1 MDTQAAPWTR
11 TDSSS
16 GFEIVLESVPSAGS
30 KARREIEG
38 LANALPD
45 LTLRDLQMVV
55 SELVNNSVL
64 HGSGRPIEVTVDV
77 TAGGWTRGTVGDR
90 GVGPVEIAPPRDA
103 RDGGFGL
110 RIVDTLA
117 SRWGVDRPSSDVW
130 FELAPVS

>member
-11 TDSSS
+11 SDSSS
-16 GFEIVLESVPSAGS
+16 GFEIVLDSVPSASS

-64 HGSGRPIEVTVDV
+64 HGSGRPIEVTVEV
-77 TAGGWTRGTVGDR
+77 TPGGLTRGTVGDR
-90 GVGPVEIAPPRDA
+90 GVGPVEIAAARDA

-130 FELAPVS
+130 FELAPAS